1 MKLVYIFFIGLLLIN
16 FSVNAQTR
24 PNIVYINIDNIGFGD
39 LSSYDGGLTRGA
51 STPNIDKLAQEG
63 FKLWNFAPES
73 QCTPSRSALMTG
85 RYSIRSGTHTV
96 ALAGTDGGLVQW
108 EKTIA
113 ETLSEVGYA
122 TAIMGKWHIGASEG
136 RWPTDQG
143 FDIWYGPAHSWD
155 EALWADDPWY
165 KPERDGISYMYEGK
179 KGKPVE
185 TREKLSVDLKVN
197 LDVAFLERSKKF
209 MKAAVSSGKPFYL
222 YFNHTLMHMP
232 VIPRDEFKGKS
243 GRGDNAD
250 ALLQLDADVASLMQ
264 MIDELGQRDN
274 TIVVFAGEN
283 GPEHMEPWRGD
294 AGRFTG
300 SYFSGSEGNLRTPF
314 IIRYPGVV
322 PEGKESNEIVHITD
336 TFTTLVKWA
345 GGKVPDDRVI
355 DGADQRAFLEGKT
368 GTSARQ
374 GFPYWMGETMYGV
387 KWQNFKVVFVRQ
399 MNLAQPKEVLAT
411 PHLINLDVDPKEQK
425 AYDFPY
431 LHTWVMKHVAEILT
445 DFEASQK
452 REPFIPQGAPLNYVP
467 GASDEN

>member
-1 MKLVYIFFIGLLLIN
+1 MKSTYFFFIAVILIS
-16 FSVNAQTR
+16 FSVSAQTR
-24 PNIVYINIDNIGFGD
+24 PNIIYINIDNIGFGD

-51 STPNIDKLAQEG
+51 NTPNIDKLAEEG

-113 ETLSEVGYA
+113 ETLSEAGYA
-122 TAIMGKWHIGASEG
+122 TAIMGKWHIGASAG

-155 EALWADDPWY
+155 EALWVDDPWY
-165 KPERDGISYMYEGK
+165 RPERDGISYMYEGE

-185 TREKLSVDLKVN
+185 TREKLTVDLKLN
-197 LDVAFLERSKKF
+197 LDVAFLERSKEF
-209 MKAAVSSGKPFYL
+209 MKTSVESGKPFYL

-232 VIPRDEFKGKS
+232 VIPREEFKGKS

-250 ALLQLDADVASLMQ
+250 ALLQLDADVASLIQ

-294 AGRFTG
+294 GGRFTG

-322 PEGKESNEIVHITD
+322 PEGKESDEIVHITD
-336 TFTTLVKWA
+336 TFTTLIKWA
-345 GGKVPDDRVI
+345 GAKVPDDREI
-355 DGADQRAFLEGKT
+355 DGVDQRAFLEGKT
-368 GTSARQ
+368 ETSARQ

-399 MNLAQPKEVLAT
+399 MNLAQPREMLAT
-411 PHLINLDVDPKEQK
+411 PHLINLDVDPKEEK
-425 AYDFPY
+425 PYNFPH
-431 LHTWVMKHVAEILT
+431 LHTWVMKHVAEILA
-445 DFEASQK
+445 DFEASRV
-452 REPFIPQGAPLNYVP
+452 REPFIPRGAPLNYVP
-467 GASDEN
+467 GSTEKK